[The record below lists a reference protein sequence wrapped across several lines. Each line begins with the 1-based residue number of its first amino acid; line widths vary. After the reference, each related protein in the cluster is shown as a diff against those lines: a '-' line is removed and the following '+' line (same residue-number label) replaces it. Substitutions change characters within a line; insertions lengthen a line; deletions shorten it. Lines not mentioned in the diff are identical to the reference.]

1 MTTIL
6 VSVGRYV
13 FGGLLIAGDPVA
25 EGVAADLTM
34 NTGPIAPVLQRIDP
48 ALAQPVTLTDTEF
61 TDLLAFLRDG
71 LLDERAL
78 PENLAP
84 LIPTSVPSGLSL
96 HTFESTPPTH
106 LTKPH
111 VAERN
116 THDRR
121 EPQA

>member
-71 LLDERAL
+71 LLDGRAL

-84 LIPTSVPSGLSL
+84 LIPTSVPSGSRC
-96 HTFESTPPTH
+96 TPLNRLRQRP
-106 LTKPH
+106 
-111 VAERN
+111 
-116 THDRR
+116 D
-121 EPQA
+121 